1 MVRVLVDAQLEPF
14 LRATEVPADL
24 EVELLASDAP
34 TPAGD
39 YAGMVPLLTRVVGAE
54 ELDGLPDLRVVA
66 NYAVG
71 YDNIDLGAARAR
83 GVAVS
88 NTPGVL
94 TVATAEL
101 TWALIL
107 AASRRVHEGG
117 ALARSG
123 SWTGWGPTQ
132 LLGMEL
138 HGKVLGLV
146 GAGRIGR
153 EVGLRAPA
161 FGMRVLCWDRA
172 PDPDW
177 LAQADAEAV
186 ALERLLEESDVVSIH
201 VPLTPETEHLL
212 DGPALARMKPGS
224 VLVNTARGPI
234 VEEAALIAALER
246 GHLRAVG
253 LDVYEREPDIPE
265 RLRRLENVVL
275 LPHLGSATDEAR
287 LGMWRLAWDNLL
299 RGLRGE
305 PLLTPVGAD

>member
-1 MVRVLVDAQLEPF
+1 MARVLVDAQLEPF
-14 LRATEVPADL
+14 LRETDVPAEL

-39 YAGMVPLLTRVVGAE
+39 YAGMIPLLTRTVGPA
-54 ELDGLPDLRVVA
+54 ELDGLPELRVVA

-71 YDNIDLGAARAR
+71 YDNIDVAAAQAR
-83 GVAVS
+83 DVAVS

-101 TWALIL
+101 TWTLIL
-107 AASRRVHEGG
+107 AASRRVREGVE
-117 ALARSG
+117 LARSG
-123 SWTGWGPTQ
+123 TWTGWGPTQ

-138 HGKVLGLV
+138 RGKVLGLI

-161 FGMRVLCWDRA
+161 FGMRVLCWDRT

-177 LAQADAEAV
+177 LARTGAAAV
-186 ALERLLEESDVVSIH
+186 ELGALLERSDVISVH

-212 DGPALARMKPGS
+212 DAAALARVKRGA

-234 VEEAALIAALER
+234 VDESALIDALEGGR
-246 GHLRAVG
+246 LRAAG
-253 LDVYEREPDIPE
+253 LDVYEREPEIPE
-265 RLRRLENVVL
+265 RLRRLDNVVV

-287 LGMWRLAWDNLL
+287 RGMWRLAWENLL

-305 PLLTPVGAD
+305 PLLTPVAGG

>member
-1 MVRVLVDAQLEPF
+1 MARVLVDGQLEPF
-14 LRATEVPADL
+14 LRETEVPEDVV
-24 EVELLASDAP
+24 VELLPSDAATP
-34 TPAGD
+34 TGD
-39 YAGMVPLLTRVVGAE
+39 YAGMVPLLTRTVGAE
-54 ELDGLPDLRVVA
+54 ELDGLPQLRVVA

-71 YDNIDLGAARAR
+71 YDNIDLDAARSR
-83 GVAVS
+83 GVVVS

-101 TWALIL
+101 TWTLIL
-107 AASRRVHEGG
+107 AAARRVHEGG

-138 HGKVLGLV
+138 NGKVLGLI

-172 PDPDW
+172 PDADW
-177 LAQADAEAV
+177 LARVGGEAV
-186 ALERLLEESDVVSIH
+186 DLERLLGESDVVSVH
-201 VPLTPETEHLL
+201 VPLTAETEHLL

-234 VEEAALIAALER
+234 VDEGALLDALER
-246 GHLRAVG
+246 GRLRAAG
-253 LDVYEREPDIPE
+253 LDVYENEPEIPE

-287 LGMWRLAWDNLL
+287 LGMWRLAWENLL
-299 RGLRGE
+299 HGLRGE
-305 PLLTPVGAD
+305 PLLTPAGGG